1 MDVNDVMTFLEGNT
15 DLKGNDTAIRNA
27 LIEMDSSS
35 WWNGYNA
42 SLKHAKK
49 RKAISEK
56 RIRIRVSRLID
67 FISDL
72 THRKDK
78 K

>member
-1 MDVNDVMTFLEGNT
+1 MDVNDVMKFLNGNT

-27 LIEMDSSS
+27 LIEMHCSS
-35 WWNGYNA
+35 WWGGYGT

-56 RIRIRVSRLID
+56 RILIRVSRLVD